1 MYGLIKVFVAEKT
14 RKKFHPMSNG
24 GALAAEFGDS
34 KVKGLGAM
42 LPAEYGGKGK
52 DLSEIGKEPQLD

>member
-1 MYGLIKVFVAEKT
+1 MAEKT

>member
-1 MYGLIKVFVAEKT
+1 MMKVFVAEKT

-24 GALAAEFGDS
+24 HALAAELGES

-42 LPAEYGGKGK
+42 LPAAYGGKGK
-52 DLSEIGKEPQLD
+52 ELAEAGKGPLLE

>member
-1 MYGLIKVFVAEKT
+1 MIKVFVAEKT

-24 GALAAEFGDS
+24 GALANEFGDS

-42 LPAEYGGKGK
+42 LPTLYGGKGGE
-52 DLSEIGKEPQLD
+52 LAEIGKEPELE

>member
-1 MYGLIKVFVAEKT
+1 VAEKT

-24 GALAAEFGDS
+24 HALAAELGES

-42 LPAEYGGKGK
+42 LPAAYGGKGK
-52 DLSEIGKEPQLD
+52 ELAEAGKEPLLE